1 MQLLFRMHNIKRNKQ
16 VDKDNL
22 KIKELKKT
30 IEIRKKELKEE
41 YASVQ
46 KKIDRYLGDWYPKG
60 YEKSSIAAYF
70 YQVIENGRARTLGD
84 AINLYE
90 EECYRR
96 RQREENAQIL
106 DELEKQSFK
115 QNVQIVQSMAETAAL
130 SEQLANANKQLD
142 DMKKELAKLKKEDT
156 KRR

>member
-1 MQLLFRMHNIKRNKQ
+1 M
-16 VDKDNL
+16 
-22 KIKELKKT
+22 
-30 IEIRKKELKEE
+30 
-41 YASVQ
+41 
-46 KKIDRYLGDWYPKG
+46 
-60 YEKSSIAAYF
+60 
-70 YQVIENGRARTLGD
+70 GD

-90 EECYRR
+90 EECYRI

-130 SEQLANANKQLD
+130 SEQLANANRQLD
-142 DMKKELAKLKKEDT
+142 DMKKKLAKLKKEDT

>member
-1 MQLLFRMHNIKRNKQ
+1 M
-16 VDKDNL
+16 
-22 KIKELKKT
+22 
-30 IEIRKKELKEE
+30 
-41 YASVQ
+41 
-46 KKIDRYLGDWYPKG
+46 
-60 YEKSSIAAYF
+60 
-70 YQVIENGRARTLGD
+70 GD